1 MRRAAVWTR
10 PREELSQVSEPALP
24 GRGLVTRRAVA
35 DVVRR
40 AAVGCYGVASVSGPR
55 PWDTLLAVIGRS
67 APGVRV
73 RFGPPLRVQLHLTV
87 AHGVPV
93 AEVARN
99 VDEAVRYA
107 VTQSLDRD
115 VEELDI
121 HVARFRAVAAPHHRR
136 HPAPTGDEDAAPTEV
151 AAAAPA
157 ETSETSAP

>member
-1 MRRAAVWTR
+1 
-10 PREELSQVSEPALP
+10 VSEPALP

-55 PWDTLLAVIGRS
+55 PWDTLLALIGRS
-67 APGVRV
+67 VPGVRV
-73 RFGPPLRVQLHLTV
+73 RLGPPLRVQLHLAV

-107 VTQSLDRD
+107 VHQTLDRD

-121 HVARFRAVAAPHHRR
+121 HVDRFGAVAAPTHGRDL
-136 HPAPTGDEDAAPTEV
+136 APTGEDGAAIAEV
-151 AAAAPA
+151 AAEVAAEMSKP
-157 ETSETSAP
+157 SAP